1 MTAGTLIAL
10 LPLNLQGLLG
20 SLPATTGLIFGSL
33 VFMTG
38 VFALIRPQVHGTLGV
53 AGVTF
58 SILSFFGAYGGLLV
72 GMFVGILGGSLTYA
86 WIPPQ
91 ELEGGG

>member
-10 LPLNLQGLLG
+10 LPLDLRDLLG

-38 VFALIRPQVHGTLGV
+38 VFALIRPRVHGTLGV
-53 AGVTF
+53 AGVVF
-58 SILSFFGAYGGLLV
+58 SIMSFFGAYGGYLV

-86 WIPPQ
+86 WVPPQ
-91 ELEGGG
+91 EPKGGG